1 MEGDKALYVEAL
13 AVKDGL
19 ILKLGAKDEV
29 LVLKGNSTKLE
40 DLEGKTML
48 RGFIDEHAHFA
59 NFEG

>member
-1 MEGDKALYVEAL
+1 
-13 AVKDGL
+13 L
-19 ILKLGAKDEV
+19 ILKLGAKNEV

-40 DLEGKTML
+40 DLEGKAML